1 MIKKY
6 NQFIKESKLQISEE
20 DMNLFSTEPQ
30 LQKLISDQKVRL
42 YNKEITFDGNDK
54 QTKEILDQYINKK
67 ITESFD
73 DEDDEDEHMTVKE
86 LIEMLSECDPNSKVY
101 YTLGGSGNYG
111 PVTLFEDDSYELSE
125 EDKPGVLIGEL
136 TW

>member
-54 QTKEILDQYINKK
+54 ETKEILDQYINKK
-67 ITESFD
+67 VTESFD

-101 YTLGGSGNYG
+101 YTLGGSCNYG

-125 EDKPGVLIGEL
+125 DDRPGVLIGEL